1 MTSLHPN
8 VTPSEKGEPM
18 GQSNEHEYSSTIEW
32 TGNLG
37 NGTSSYTS
45 YGRDYRIVIA
55 EKAPLLGS
63 ADPQLRG
70 DPSRHNPEDLF
81 VASLSSCHM
90 LFYLHLCAAA
100 GINVI
105 DYRDNPVGTM
115 VIEKNGGGRF
125 SEVVLRPEV
134 KISKGDPEKAQQLHH
149 NAHELCFI
157 ANSVSCSLDI
167 EGNVSLV

>member
-1 MTSLHPN
+1 
-8 VTPSEKGEPM
+8 M
-18 GQSNEHEYSSTIEW
+18 GQSNEHKYSSTVEW

-45 YGRDYRIVIA
+45 YGRDHKIVIA
-55 EKAPLLGS
+55 EKPPLLGS
-63 ADPQLRG
+63 SDPQFRG

-81 VASLSSCHM
+81 VASLSACHM

-100 GINVI
+100 GINVV

-115 VIEKNGGGRF
+115 VIEKNGSGRF

-134 KISKGDPEKAQQLHH
+134 KISNGDPEKAQQLHH
-149 NAHELCFI
+149 KAHELCFI
-157 ANSVSCSLDI
+157 ANSVNCSLNI
-167 EGNVSLV
+167 EGKVNLV